1 MDSLILESNYY
12 DPQNIN
18 DIFLKRVYNYYY
30 MKGYI
35 PIIVDKIT
43 YILINLFL
51 IIFINFL
58 TNCVNYGK
66 ISQIDKNIITNNW
79 FKLLNYGLNRNNIDN
94 NIDNNISFGN
104 VSFSNNSDNSNNN
117 VPNHHTIQN
126 HIYIR
131 DYIDFSNLFPTNKYL
146 LICLTIYFIY
156 MFCMI
161 LRSINEIKLVLE
173 MKTIFTEKFKISN
186 SELEYISWNKV
197 VDKIKLKYN
206 NPNLNNYTISNR
218 ILRKE
223 NLIIHLYKNNLNYL
237 PNISKLLEWN
247 FSFCIIQPL
256 FNNRGEILNT
266 NKQNLKRR
274 IKDRCILVGII
285 NILSLP
291 FVLYIVIIYMLIRDG
306 EEIYNNPELSFNK
319 QLNIKGF
326 WKLRYYNE
334 LNHEYD
340 RRAYKIKEVCDKIN
354 TYHNAN
360 NKTIEIILRFV
371 NFVLS
376 SIFILLVILSLI
388 NDTLLTN
395 GIIIGD
401 KTTLWVIGIL
411 GAILTISHNFI
422 NLSYNKRNDYHNEEA
437 LLFTK
442 MQKYVPIINPVF
454 YEFKN
459 RKNLL
464 KIMNSM
470 FCSKM
475 MFLYMEIV
483 NICLSPYY
491 LYKWFQHSH
500 KYIDILIDNLE
511 NHYITGNILDKSNI
525 TNLNY
530 LTTEPHCYFSYLN
543 FLENN
548 PKWQNNILD
557 ENKNNDDTNSF
568 IWNNNIVNIEE
579 SIKNMDLSII

>member
-1 MDSLILESNYY
+1 MNSLILQSNNY
-12 DPQNIN
+12 DPNNIN

-35 PIIVDKIT
+35 PIIVDKCS
-43 YILINLFL
+43 YILINIFL

-58 TNCVNYGK
+58 TNCVNYSA
-66 ISQIDKNIITNNW
+66 ISQIDKNNINQKQYYLHEYTRSSINYTNTSYHDH
-79 FKLLNYGLNRNNIDN
+79 K
-94 NIDNNISFGN
+94 S
-104 VSFSNNSDNSNNN
+104 
-117 VPNHHTIQN
+117 N
-126 HIYIR
+126 HIYLK
-131 DYIDFSNLFPTNKYL
+131 DYINFNHLIPTNKYL
-146 LICLTIYFIY
+146 LICLVIYFIY

-173 MKTIFTEKFKISN
+173 MKTIFTDKFKISN
-186 SELEYISWNKV
+186 NELEYISWNKV
-197 VDKIKLKYN
+197 VEKIKLNYN

-223 NLIIHLYKNNLNYL
+223 NLFIHLYKNNLTYL

-256 FNNRGEILNT
+256 FNNKDEILNT
-266 NKQNLKRR
+266 NKNTLIKRV
-274 IKDRCILVGII
+274 KDRCILVSII
-285 NILSLP
+285 NVISLP
-291 FVLYIVIIYMLIRDG
+291 FVLYIVVIYMLIRDG

-319 QLNIKGF
+319 QLNIRGF

-340 RRAYKIKEVCDKIN
+340 IRAYKIKEVCDKIN
-354 TYHNAN
+354 IHHNAN

-376 SIFILLVILSLI
+376 SIFILLISLTLI

-401 KTTLWVIGIL
+401 KTTLWTIGIL
-411 GAILTISHNFI
+411 GAVLTISHNFI
-422 NLSYNKRNDYHNEEA
+422 NLSYNKRNDYHNEES
-437 LLFTK
+437 LLFK
-442 MQKYVPIINPVF
+442 KLQDYVPIINPIF
-454 YEFKN
+454 YDFKN
-459 RKNLL
+459 RKTLL

-475 MFLYMEIV
+475 TFLFMEII

-491 LYKWFQHSH
+491 LYKWYYYCDH
-500 KYIDILIDNLE
+500 YIDVIVNNLE
-511 NHYITGNILDKSNI
+511 NHYITGNILGKSNI

-530 LTTEPHCYFSYLN
+530 LTTEPHCFFSYLN
-543 FLENN
+543 FLNNN
-548 PKWQNNILD
+548 PKWKNNIID
-557 ENKNNDDTNSF
+557 KNNLNVSTSF
-568 IWNNNIVNIEE
+568 IWNNNIININEG
-579 SIKNMDLSII
+579 IKNMDLSII